1 MYNAAGS
8 GVPRYVP
15 TPAQAAY
22 NSRTAQLARIVSSN
36 PNVMASHLAMTTGD
50 AQSEAALRQ
59 LISGDVIAWG
69 DPKLATDMGFA
80 VDPETARIA
89 AQNTASGF
97 SQSALLNLA
106 ASHAADA
113 MYTRLASLGGGNTG
127 ETGFET
133 KLNNQANALD
143 TFNKL
148 SALQGDIQA
157 GVVKNTNTQ
166 QNLANAYQSAVYRAT
181 PQGTIP
187 PVGTSGSPSVAAPH
201 NTSGA
206 TGLAPGAYQ
215 NTTGAGLPNYHLA
228 NMGSLSPGSYQ
239 NAAGSAMPH
248 YVPAQT
254 VSAAPAPSTGL
265 APGSYQNAAG
275 AGAPNYVPTG

>member
-22 NSRTAQLARIVSSN
+22 NSRTAQLAKIVSSN
-36 PNVMASHLAMTTGD
+36 PNVMASHLAMQTGD

-59 LISGDVIAWG
+59 AISGDVIAWG
-69 DPKLATDMGFA
+69 DPSLATKMGFA

-89 AQNTASGF
+89 AQNTAAGF

-113 MYTRLASLGGGNTG
+113 MYSRLAAHGLMDSG
-127 ETGFET
+127 EVGFET
-133 KLNNQANALD
+133 GLNNQANALD

-157 GVVKNTNTQ
+157 NVVKNTNTQ
-166 QNLANAYQSAVYRAT
+166 QNLSNAYQSAVYKAT
-181 PQGTIP
+181 PQGAIP
-187 PVGTSGSPSVAAPH
+187 LPGTGGSPTVAAPH

-228 NMGSLSPGSYQ
+228 NMGSLAPGTYQ
-239 NAAGSAMPH
+239 NAAGGSMPN
-248 YVPAQT
+248 YVPAST
-254 VSAAPAPSTGL
+254 VTAAPAPS
-265 APGSYQNAAG
+265 APGAPSYNATG